1 MKLPNSATR
10 CHTSKTEGDV
20 VETNALSLFTIYIC
34 YSVEVVL
41 VCRTQFLLSCLDLNK
56 MDHPNFC
63 VHKKAIKMC
72 YSIINWPNTSL
83 RSYKSS
89 RAVQENS
96 NRYQNTSKTPLNPF
110 IIGEIEILKHVI
122 FCFLLLI

>member
-1 MKLPNSATR
+1 MKFPNSATR

-34 YSVEVVL
+34 YSVAVVL

-63 VHKKAIKMC
+63 VHKKGNKNVLF
-72 YSIINWPNTSL
+72 Y
-83 RSYKSS
+83 YKL
-89 RAVQENS
+89 A
-96 NRYQNTSKTPLNPF
+96 
-110 IIGEIEILKHVI
+110 
-122 FCFLLLI
+122 